1 MAIDLATIMD
11 EIGVALK
18 TIPKLRVF
26 DFPPASAQPPFAFVN
41 LPETVDYDLTF
52 GRGFDRMTLQ
62 VFLGVSAA
70 VDRAARDLLVAYV
83 SGAGPMSI
91 KAAIEAGAVGSTTRV
106 TRAEFATIAL
116 ASGVYAG
123 ASFDIDVAA

>member
-1 MAIDLATIMD
+1 MAIDLAAIMN
-11 EIGVALK
+11 ELGVALG
-18 TIPKLRVF
+18 TIPGLRVF

-62 VFLGVSAA
+62 VFLGVSAT
-70 VDRAARDLLVAYV
+70 VDRGSRDLLVAYV
-83 SGAGPMSI
+83 SGTGASSV
-91 KAAIEAGAVGSTTRV
+91 KAAIEAGSVGSSTRV
-106 TRAEFATIAL
+106 TKAEFATIAL

-123 ASFDIDVAA
+123 ATFEIDVAA